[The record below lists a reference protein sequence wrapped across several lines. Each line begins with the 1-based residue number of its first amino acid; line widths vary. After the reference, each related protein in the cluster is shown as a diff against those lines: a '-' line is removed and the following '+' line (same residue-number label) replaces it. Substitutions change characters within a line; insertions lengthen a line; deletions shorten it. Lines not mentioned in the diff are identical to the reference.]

1 MLFANNIDKIKNPSE
16 VTMNKDKNDLTEYN
30 EIKIITTGY
39 TRPGAQNAENEVNR
53 LLREGWKLLE
63 TYITCYSNSPPLSSQ
78 QEVHFVL
85 GKEEMVPP
93 E

>member
-1 MLFANNIDKIKNPSE
+1 MKNPSGGPMK
-16 VTMNKDKNDLTEYN
+16 TDKIDLPEFN

-39 TRPGAQNAENEVNR
+39 TRPGAQNAESEVNR
-53 LLREGWKLLE
+53 LLREGWILLE

-85 GKEEMVPP
+85 GKKEMVPP
-93 E
+93 EQTANELQA

>member
-1 MLFANNIDKIKNPSE
+1 MKNPSGGPMK
-16 VTMNKDKNDLTEYN
+16 TDKIDLAEFN

-39 TRPGAQNAENEVNR
+39 TRPGAQNAESEVNR
-53 LLREGWKLLE
+53 LLREGWILLE

-85 GKEEMVPP
+85 GKKEMVPP
-93 E
+93 DQTANALQA

>member
-1 MLFANNIDKIKNPSE
+1 
-16 VTMNKDKNDLTEYN
+16 MNKDKIDLTEYN

-39 TRPGAQNAENEVNR
+39 TRPGAQNAESEVNR
-53 LLREGWKLLE
+53 LLREGWKLLK

-85 GKEEMVPP
+85 GKKEMVPP

>member
-1 MLFANNIDKIKNPSE
+1 MKTDKI
-16 VTMNKDKNDLTEYN
+16 DLAEFN

-39 TRPGAQNAENEVNR
+39 TRPGAQNAESEVNR

-85 GKEEMVPP
+85 GKKEMVPP